1 MHSTDNP
8 RMSIHSEKRGMSKRE
23 GQLSVPLDIA
33 LQEFVEREAQREDRA
48 EAVQVRHL
56 LRRPRD
62 RPGRSRKDG
71 RLVADSIR
79 RSFSREAGDE

>member
-1 MHSTDNP
+1 
-8 RMSIHSEKRGMSKRE
+8 MSKRE

-56 LRRPRD
+56 IAKAARQAGALTEGRAACRRFD
-62 RPGRSRKDG
+62 QAQFQQGGRR
-71 RLVADSIR
+71 
-79 RSFSREAGDE
+79 